1 MELSVQE
8 ITKNRG
14 VSLIAV
20 LNIILYLSVFL
31 VTVVIVPMTAGYPH
45 HGSGRWHVGML
56 AYAGFAYSVAGLVG
70 SFLLFK
76 YYKWIYAL
84 AMIGWIIET
93 VFFSILSSV
102 SYIYSYGWTQLLP
115 YLSIVTIKVAS
126 IAYFTRKGVR
136 EAFGW

>member
-31 VTVVIVPMTAGYPH
+31 VTVVIVPMTAHPI
-45 HGSGRWHVGML
+45 HGSGWWIVDML

-76 YYKWIYAL
+76 YHKWIYAL

>member
-31 VTVVIVPMTAGYPH
+31 VTVVIVPMTAHPI
-45 HGSGRWHVGML
+45 HGSGWVIVYML
-56 AYAGFAYSVAGLVG
+56 AYAGYAYSVAGLVG

-102 SYIYSYGWTQLLP
+102 SYIHSYGWTQLLP

>member
-1 MELSVQE
+1 
-8 ITKNRG
+8 
-14 VSLIAV
+14 
-20 LNIILYLSVFL
+20 
-31 VTVVIVPMTAGYPH
+31 
-45 HGSGRWHVGML
+45 
-56 AYAGFAYSVAGLVG
+56 
-70 SFLLFK
+70 
-76 YYKWIYAL
+76 L